1 MAISPVVSTDQITVI
16 GPPSSIDLQVD
27 IGPKGDRGS
36 YIFAGPGQPTGAG
49 SVVFLNES
57 PIIGDL
63 FINSNTGDLDYG
75 SIYQYTA
82 VPGDDSVWQFI
93 LESGLRGLQGET
105 GATGAAGPF
114 TNIAVGSVTNGATA
128 SAYFTGTSAS
138 AFLNLIL
145 PTGATGATIPAVT
158 PPTR

>member
-36 YIFAGPGQPTGAG
+36 YIFAGPGTPTGSG

-75 SIYQYTA
+75 
-82 VPGDDSVWQFI
+82 
-93 LESGLRGLQGET
+93 
-105 GATGAAGPF
+105 
-114 TNIAVGSVTNGATA
+114 
-128 SAYFTGTSAS
+128 
-138 AFLNLIL
+138 
-145 PTGATGATIPAVT
+145 
-158 PPTR
+158 